1 MADYNGGTVRWVIDA
16 NTESFDSKMQGVQQT
31 AEATSHSLTSFG
43 RSFTNIFT
51 GTLTAGATAA
61 TAALTGLV
69 KKGIQATDFLETARV
84 AMSGLTG
91 SMAEGNRAMSIAA
104 KYWQANPFQ
113 RIDVTNA
120 TKQLVQFGRNTN
132 QISSDLET
140 LGNVSLS
147 TGMNIADLARYYAR
161 VSASGRAMTMDLEIM
176 SDRGVP
182 IYRELAKQLN
192 TTTAGV
198 REMASKGKID
208 FETFRKAMEGAV
220 NPEAMEEYNNTL
232 ARQTDRL
239 KGSIQILAGQLAGYK
254 IINDELVISEN
265 GLEKAWTRLLKTLAT
280 ELRSDKMK
288 DAMEKIGNALAR
300 IVDKITEVV
309 PLIMEKLSGAISFI
323 TDHGSTLLPIMAGV
337 LTFLG
342 RLGSRIPFVGGL
354 INSFSQNVKGLG
366 TSLLNLVKAKPGLTM
381 LVAVFGYGFTQALKN
396 SEEFRKTISSLFK
409 SLSEIASLV
418 IKSIQ
423 PIFEALMS
431 AFQELATSDVV
442 QTILQGIA
450 YALLAIANA
459 LKSIPSPVL
468 TTLITA
474 LLTMKMMSVSPFMG
488 IVTAITLVVGAIQK
502 LAKESDFFTDLPQ
515 KFAVAAHNM
524 ITGLVNGLAEGA
536 KKVLNFVRTLATN
549 IITTFKR
556 ILGIHSP
563 SRVMYE
569 AGQFVGLGLA
579 EGITDSSS
587 AVQKAMDKLA
597 TDILSVSDKIIQNQ
611 VDFNVIDANGMYKAW
626 KQVSKL
632 FTVGSSQY
640 ASALEKMEDARKSVN
655 LQILKLQEQYNEA
668 LDSSIDR
675 ISSMYGLFDEVE
687 LKSGKNANKL
697 IHNLDQQVAKMQE
710 WASAQEIIS
719 GLGIDQGL
727 INELQ
732 AMGVDATSEL
742 SAIASMTS
750 DELDMFNNLWLK
762 KQDIANK
769 AGVKQMEGLKNET
782 LAQIDALKDGIDGE
796 TIDVQDVG
804 GRLVANISEGIYGA
818 LPTLDS
824 AFSKLDDYIA
834 EAAKSLKSV
843 KDTTENLAGSGDDGY
858 NLPEVGGTIASQFE
872 DLSDTVKNAGANF
885 LSILPGVI
893 GGIVAFKFGPKL
905 LKWAGSKLFGGA
917 TSGVLGNLLNAN
929 VDKLAQ
935 SITESAKPAGK
946 IAQSATQVE
955 KNMQTTSKSFTK
967 VNSFLDSIKK
977 GAQTIIWIAGA
988 IAAVAGALWLAY
1000 NALKDIDFLK
1010 FQVVLLEMVE
1020 AVAVF
1025 GALAKVADVLKIGA
1039 KGILVIAGIAADV
1052 ALVGIACRIAFESMK
1067 DIDFVKYQLVIVEM
1081 IEALTVFGGFSA
1093 LLGLFSPIVGPGLL
1107 MIAGVAADVALIG
1120 LACKNAYDNM
1130 KDIDFDRYQMV
1141 IVEMIEALT
1150 VMGGFSAIFGL
1161 LLPLVGAGWASI
1173 MAICDELVKVS
1184 NALYHVY
1191 TTVPDDFDKV
1201 IDKID
1206 LIKKVL
1212 NKIID
1217 TDLGSLIG
1225 SIVTSWE
1232 VGPLTRTMDM
1242 YVHVAEQLNKLQDL
1256 NLNGTK
1262 ISQNLEKV
1270 KNALD
1275 QVRSKTDVISATL
1288 QSWADDANANSVES
1302 AGRVITVYG
1311 DIVDTLEKL
1320 GDVKIKD
1327 GVMTGVQTMTGF
1339 VQQVLDTISNVT
1351 TSWWV
1356 DVGAIER
1363 TIGLAESI
1371 LNKFSEMIPTIQ
1383 DKIQGEHIDRAAAIA
1398 TIINV
1403 RDIVYELGKINEQ
1416 GGIENKEKIVGYT
1429 QSILNKFTGIL
1440 PTVKQLT
1447 QEGITAELKTT
1458 AVNTI
1463 HAVQDLIYE
1472 IGKINER
1479 GGIENKE
1486 KIVSKTQSILNKF
1499 TEITPTIQQLVNMGL
1514 DSKQALKTI
1523 ENVRDLVYQIGL
1535 INESSAGSLT
1545 TKEWIVGMASSIAW
1559 KLSEFTDAVSH
1570 IKNADGSVVAD
1581 ALTAMNSLFD
1591 GVANNLNNNAV
1602 VFNQVGVNIGQKLAD
1617 GIRSQATNVS
1627 LAGLEIQAAL
1637 WSAIESKMNDEYQQ
1651 GAWMATQF
1659 ANGLKSVSFDG
1670 IGQAM
1675 QSSLWWG
1682 IQNRMQ
1688 DEYYQGQTM
1697 GYRFRQG
1704 LYDVDYGN
1712 AGWWA
1717 VKGFENGAWSLYGS
1731 VYNTGWWVANR
1742 FLEGLRDRGR
1752 QGSPWK
1758 TTMESGTW
1766 AVQGLIEGMQESER
1780 ALVTEANTLADQVI
1794 EALTMDDISI
1804 APELDTS
1811 LRDIPTMDLGVSGT
1825 YRNGSGVIINQENNN
1840 YTEYDLDRVNRDLA
1854 WKVSKV

>member
-91 SMAEGNRAMSIAA
+91 SMAEGNKAMSIAA

-309 PLIMEKLSGAISFI
+309 PLIMEKLSSAISFI

-354 INSFSQNVKGLG
+354 INSFSQNVRGLG

-396 SEEFRKTISSLFK
+396 SEEFRKTVSSLFK

-418 IKSIQ
+418 VKSIQ

-524 ITGLVNGLAEGA
+524 ITGLVNGLVEGA

-843 KDTTENLAGSGDDGY
+843 KDTTESLAGSGDDGY

-955 KNMQTTSKSFTK
+955 KSMQTTSKSFTK

-1025 GALAKVADVLKIGA
+1025 GALAKVADMLKIGA

-1052 ALVGIACRIAFESMK
+1052 ALVGIACRVAFESMK

-1120 LACKNAYDNM
+1120 LACRDAYNNM
-1130 KDIDFDRYQMV
+1130 KDIDFDRYQVV

-1242 YVHVAEQLNKLQDL
+1242 YARVAEQLARMSEL
-1256 NLNGTK
+1256 NINAEKVNENLAHVQTA
-1262 ISQNLEKV
+1262 LEKV
-1270 KNALD
+1270 K
-1275 QVRSKTDVISATL
+1275 SKTDVISGWL
-1288 QSWADDANANSVES
+1288 QAWADEANASSVES
-1302 AGRVITVYG
+1302 AGRIIIIYG
-1311 DIVDTLEKL
+1311 EVVDALNKL
-1320 GDVKIKD
+1320 GNLKVNNS
-1327 GVMTGVQTMTGF
+1327 TYT
-1339 VQQVLDTISNVT
+1339 
-1351 TSWWV
+1351 
-1356 DVGAIER
+1356 AIN
-1363 TIGLAESI
+1363 SI
-1371 LNKFSEMIPTIQ
+1371 T
-1383 DKIQGEHIDRAAAIA
+1383 
-1398 TIINV
+1398 TIINYIKDSV
-1403 RDIVYELGKINEQ
+1403 NGSWSLFSNVGGFERELSDI
-1416 GGIENKEKIVGYT
+1416 
-1429 QSILNKFTGIL
+1429 QSIVNKFTEII
-1440 PTVKQLT
+1440 PVVRQLSAD
-1447 QEGITAELKTT
+1447 EYKINRTT
-1458 AVNTI
+1458 AINRISDVEAI
-1463 HAVQDLIYE
+1463 VYQ
-1472 IGKINER
+1472 IGECGT
-1479 GGIENKE
+1479 GGWISNKE
-1486 KIVSKTQSILNKF
+1486 ADLGLIQSILNKF
-1499 TEITPTIQQLVNMGL
+1499 TEIVPVANQIAQQKLA
-1514 DSKQALKTI
+1514 KQTALIKI
-1523 ENVRDLVYQIGL
+1523 MDVEAIIKRIGEVDTVGW
-1535 INESSAGSLT
+1535 IT
-1545 TKEWIVGMASSIAW
+1545 TKENDLRLIQSMLNKMTEIIPTANQLAGMNLNGEEAKKKVDDVKTVISKIASISVSWANQAATKEWVVGMAVSIV
-1559 KLSEFTDAVSH
+1559 KKFCEF
-1570 IKNADGSVVAD
+1570 AD
-1581 ALTAMNSLFD
+1581 ATRQIGDVNSDAINSTIAAIENLFSNI
-1591 GVANNLNNNAV
+1591 ANQINDKVTVFENLGLDMV
-1602 VFNQVGVNIGQKLAD
+1602 RKLAN
-1617 GIRSQATNVS
+1617 GMRMGSAEVQT
-1627 LAGLEIQAAL
+1627 AGFDIQYQF
-1637 WSAIESKMNDEYQQ
+1637 WSAIESKMGDEYQQ